1 MVSLDSSTACR
12 YPGHA
17 CETSI
22 ENGTAAYAAAAVSP
36 SADPTRQFRLDDQT
50 AIVTGA
56 SSGLGARF
64 ARVLAAAGATVVVGA
79 RRYDRLEVL
88 VGELKAGGAEAEAV
102 ECDVTVD
109 ADAGRLIAAAI
120 ELTGRVDVLVNAAG
134 IAPPED
140 EEIESPDLFRRV
152 LEVNTVGLY
161 TCARAAAKVML
172 DRGAGSI
179 VNVASISGLV
189 AGDGTDTPSYA
200 ASKGAVVNLTR
211 ELAVKWADRGVRVNA
226 LAPGWFPSEM
236 TAETLATEA
245 GQEFVNQ
252 RTPLGRAGRTDELD
266 GALLFL
272 ASDASSYVTGH
283 TLVVDGGWTA
293 R

>member
-1 MVSLDSSTACR
+1 V
-12 YPGHA
+12 
-17 CETSI
+17 TSP
-22 ENGTAAYAAAAVSP
+22 T
-36 SADPTRQFRLDDQT
+36 DPTQRFRLDEQT
-50 AIVTGA
+50 VIVTGA
-56 SSGLGARF
+56 SSGLGSRF
-64 ARVLAAAGATVVVGA
+64 ARVVAAAGATVVVGA
-79 RRYDRLEVL
+79 RRLARLEAL
-88 VGELKAGGAEAEAV
+88 VEDLRSEGADAVAV

-109 ADAGRLIAAAI
+109 SEVDRLIAAGVEA
-120 ELTGRVDVLVNAAG
+120 TGHLDVLVNAAG
-134 IAPPED
+134 VAPPED

-152 LEVNTVGLY
+152 LEVNAVGLY
-161 TCARAAAKVML
+161 ACARAAARVML

-189 AGDGTDTPSYA
+189 AGDGPDTPSYA

-211 ELAVKWADRGVRVNA
+211 ELAVRWAPRGLRVNA

-236 TAETLATEA
+236 TAETLSSEA
-245 GQEFVNQ
+245 GRQFVKE
-252 RTPLGRAGRTDELD
+252 RTPLGRPGRADELD

-272 ASDASSYVTGH
+272 ASEASSYVTGH

>member
-1 MVSLDSSTACR
+1 MKS
-12 YPGHA
+12 PG
-17 CETSI
+17 
-22 ENGTAAYAAAAVSP
+22 
-36 SADPTRQFRLDDQT
+36 DPTQQFRLDDRT
-50 AIVTGA
+50 VIVTGA

-64 ARVLAAAGATVVVGA
+64 ARVVADAGATVVVGA
-79 RRYDRLEVL
+79 RRRERLEAL
-88 VGELKAGGAEAEAV
+88 VDDLRSQGTEAVAV

-109 ADAGRLIAAAI
+109 SDVDGLIAAAT
-120 ELTGRVDVLVNAAG
+120 ETTGRLDVLVNAAG
-134 IAPPED
+134 ISPDED
-140 EEIESPDLFRRV
+140 VEIESPDLFRRV
-152 LEVNTVGLY
+152 MEVNAVGLY
-161 TCARAAAKVML
+161 TCSRAAAGVML
-172 DRGAGSI
+172 DRGVGSI

-189 AGDGTDTPSYA
+189 AGDGFDAPSYT

-211 ELAVKWADRGVRVNA
+211 ELAVRWAPRGVRVNA

-236 TAETLATEA
+236 TAETLSSEA
-245 GQEFVNQ
+245 GRRFVDE
-252 RTPLGRAGRTDELD
+252 RTPLGRPGREDELD

>member
-1 MVSLDSSTACR
+1 LASD
-12 YPGHA
+12 P
-17 CETSI
+17 
-22 ENGTAAYAAAAVSP
+22 
-36 SADPTRQFRLDDQT
+36 DPTQRFRLDEQT
-50 AIVTGA
+50 AILTGA

-64 ARVLAAAGATVVVGA
+64 ARVLAAAGASVVVAG
-79 RRYDRLEVL
+79 RRRAQLEALVDDLRLE
-88 VGELKAGGAEAEAV
+88 GTEAV
-102 ECDVTVD
+102 AVKCDVTVD
-109 ADAGRLIAAAI
+109 SEVERLIDVGTEATGRL
-120 ELTGRVDVLVNAAG
+120 DVLVNAAG
-134 IAPPED
+134 IAPSED

-161 TCARAAAKVML
+161 TCTRAAARVML

-189 AGDGTDTPSYA
+189 ASDGLDTPSYT

-211 ELAVKWADRGVRVNA
+211 DLAVRWAPRGVRVNA

-236 TAETLATEA
+236 TADTLSSEA
-245 GQEFVNQ
+245 GLWFVNE
-252 RTPLGRAGRTDELD
+252 RTPLGRPGRLDELD

-272 ASDASSYVTGH
+272 ASEVSSYVTGH

>member
-1 MVSLDSSTACR
+1 VSL
-12 YPGHA
+12 P
-17 CETSI
+17 
-22 ENGTAAYAAAAVSP
+22 
-36 SADPTRQFRLDDQT
+36 ADPTQQFRLDERT
-50 AIVTGA
+50 VIVTGA
-56 SSGLGARF
+56 SSGLGSRF
-64 ARVLAAAGATVVVGA
+64 ARVVAAAGATVIAGA
-79 RRYDRLEVL
+79 RRGERLEAL
-88 VGELKAGGAEAEAV
+88 VGELRSQGADAVAV

-109 ADAGRLIAAAI
+109 ADVDRLIGAGIEATGRL
-120 ELTGRVDVLVNAAG
+120 DVLVNAAG
-134 IAPPED
+134 IAPAED

-161 TCARAAAKVML
+161 SCTRAAAGVML

-200 ASKGAVVNLTR
+200 ASKGAVLSLTR
-211 ELAVKWADRGVRVNA
+211 ELAVRWALRGVRVNA

-236 TAETLATEA
+236 TAETLSTDA
-245 GQEFVNQ
+245 GRQFVNE
-252 RTPLGRAGRTDELD
+252 RTPLGRPGRSDELD

-272 ASDASSYVTGH
+272 ASEASSYVTGQ
-283 TLVVDGGWTA
+283 TLVIDGGWTA